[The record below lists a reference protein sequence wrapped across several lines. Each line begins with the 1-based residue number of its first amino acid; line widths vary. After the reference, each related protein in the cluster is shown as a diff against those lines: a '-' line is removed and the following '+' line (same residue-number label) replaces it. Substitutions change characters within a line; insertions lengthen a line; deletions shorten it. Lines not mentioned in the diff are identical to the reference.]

1 MVVSGER
8 EEGTGKT
15 RVGDKEVQTIR
26 YNIGMLCT
34 AWEQSQYFVITVNGV

>member
-1 MVVSGER
+1 MVASGER
-8 EEGTGKT
+8 EEGRGEA

-26 YNIGMLCT
+26 YNIGMFCT